1 MELMLMLIENMKIKS
16 YFEIFKFKY
25 SIYSLKPIGYFDGQK
40 SLSIECPYAAPPYI
54 DRVWRSLIAY
64 DQKYKEI
71 WYKIC
76 QGYMRRT
83 EPRNNYWDQFDKYE
97 QCREELIKRK
107 DKLHPFNAIWPE

>member
-1 MELMLMLIENMKIKS
+1 MKKLKLNHILRFLNLNKASILSNQLDILMV
-16 YFEIFKFKY
+16 
-25 SIYSLKPIGYFDGQK
+25 K

-76 QGYMRRT
+76 QGYMRRI
-83 EPRNNYWDQFDKYE
+83 EPRNNYWDQFDKYK